1 MPLGQAAVDWA
12 ESVPQVGYS
21 NTDGFYNT
29 EKHPEAIRLIDGFGR
44 N

>member
-1 MPLGQAAVDWA
+1 MPLGQAAIDRA

-21 NTDGFYNT
+21 NTEGFYNT
-29 EKHPEAIRLIDGFGR
+29 EKRPKAIRLIDGFNR